1 MKIPEPKQLPSGSW
15 RIRIQVN
22 GQKYSI
28 TDKDK
33 KIVKQKAKEI
43 FAGKKVDKFVP
54 VSVEKAIENYIE
66 LKTPVLSPSTI
77 LGYTRYKDNYL
88 RSIANINLSKLTQE
102 DVQAAVNND
111 VLNGKSPKTIR
122 NAHGLL
128 SAVLKQYR
136 PTFVLNTTLPQKR
149 PYQVHIPDED
159 EIKKIWKISRGTIY
173 ELPIL
178 LGACCGMRMSE
189 IRGLKFSDLNGDRI
203 HVQRALV
210 RGKGSDKENKT
221 VSVEKLTKSYSGD
234 RWVTLPDF
242 LVELIKKQ
250 PRKSEF
256 ICPFSENAIYK
267 NYVSFCKKA
276 GVSPTRFHDLRH
288 FEASEAHSIGV
299 PDEYQIQRLGH
310 KTDHMLKSTYR
321 HTIRSKELPFE
332 NSINSRMT
340 EIFSDKKD
348 ATKVATKNKKR
359 SKSNKDGS
367 VK

>member
-33 KIVKQKAKEI
+33 KVVKQKAKEI
-43 FAGKKVDKFVP
+43 FAGQKVDKYVP

-88 RSIANINLSKLTQE
+88 RSISNIILSKLTQE
-102 DVQAAVNND
+102 DVQAAVNKD
-111 VLNGKSPKTIR
+111 VLAGKSPKTVR

-136 PTFVLNTTLPQKR
+136 PNFVLNTTLPQKR

-159 EIKKIWKISRGTIY
+159 EIKKIWEKAKGSVY

-189 IRGLKFSDLNGDRI
+189 IRGLKFSDLDGDRI

-210 RGKGSDKENKT
+210 RGKGPSKEQKT
-221 VSVEKLTKSYSGD
+221 TQVEKLTKSYSGD
-234 RWVTLPDF
+234 RWITLPEF
-242 LVELIKKQ
+242 IVELINKQ
-250 PRKSEF
+250 PRKTEF
-256 ICPFSENAIYK
+256 ICPNSDIAIYK
-267 NYVSFCKKA
+267 NYVKFCEEA
-276 GVSPTRFHDLRH
+276 GVVPTRFHDLRH
-288 FEASEAHSIGV
+288 FEASEAHAIGV
-299 PDEYQIQRLGH
+299 PDEYQIKRLGH
-310 KTDHMLKSTYR
+310 KTDNMLKSTYR

-332 NSINSRMT
+332 NSINQRMT
-340 EIFSDKKD
+340 EIFSDKKVTTKT
-348 ATKVATKNKKR
+348 ATKKKNP
-359 SKSNKDGS
+359 
-367 VK
+367 

>member
-43 FAGKKVDKFVP
+43 FAGQKVDKFIP

-66 LKTPVLSPSTI
+66 LKTPVLSPTTI

-88 RSIANINLSKLTQE
+88 RSISNIILSKLTQE

-111 VLNGKSPKTIR
+111 VLAGKSPKTIR

-136 PTFVLNTTLPQKR
+136 PNFVLNTTLPQKR

-159 EIKKIWKISRGTIY
+159 EIKRIWEKSRGTVY

-189 IRGLKFSDLNGDRI
+189 IRGLKFSDLDGNRI
-203 HVQRALV
+203 HIQRALV
-210 RGKGSDKENKT
+210 RGKGPSDSKKT
-221 VSVEKLTKSYSGD
+221 MQVEKLTKSYSGD
-234 RWVTLPDF
+234 RWITLPDF
-242 LVELIKKQ
+242 IVELINKQ
-250 PRKSEF
+250 PKKTEF
-256 ICPFSENAIYK
+256 ICPNSDIAIYK
-267 NYVSFCKKA
+267 NYVKFCKEA
-276 GVSPTRFHDLRH
+276 GVAPTRFHDLRH
-288 FEASEAHSIGV
+288 FEASEAHSLGV
-299 PDEYQIQRLGH
+299 PDEYQIKRLGH
-310 KTDHMLKSTYR
+310 KTDNMLKSTYR
-321 HTIRSKELPFE
+321 HTMRSKELPFE
-332 NSINSRMT
+332 NSINQRMT
-340 EIFSDKKD
+340 EIFSDEKV
-348 ATKVATKNKKR
+348 ATKTATKNKKR
-359 SKSNKDGS
+359 
-367 VK
+367 